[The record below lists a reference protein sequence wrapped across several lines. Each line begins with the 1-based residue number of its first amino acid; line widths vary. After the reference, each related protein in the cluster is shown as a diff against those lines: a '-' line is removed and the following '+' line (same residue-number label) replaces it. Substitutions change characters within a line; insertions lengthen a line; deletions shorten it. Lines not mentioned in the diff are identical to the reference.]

1 MPHGASFMFGGPK
14 SGPAVWTMVLN
25 PMMGYLRSDYVAR
38 VDDDLMI
45 GTRFDL
51 NAYSY
56 QSDWTLGAEYIL
68 RRSPEEDTNEGPSSM
83 RERVGVW
90 VNPNSTSNVSLRDHE
105 LPPALPTKP
114 HQVSPQQS
122 ETPVEPESDA
132 KALSSVEPSAS
143 TSMFLGLLKAR
154 LSMSGILS
162 LLWEGHWRRC
172 LVSVGLQSHLQSHAV
187 SHLGVEIK
195 YLSDTQG

>member
-1 MPHGASFMFGGPK
+1 
-14 SGPAVWTMVLN
+14 
-25 PMMGYLRSDYVAR
+25 MMGYLRADYIAR

-105 LPPALPTKP
+105 LPPAPPPKP
-114 HQVSPQQS
+114 HQVPSPQS
-122 ETPVEPESDA
+122 GKSDDPESDA
-132 KALSSVEPSAS
+132 TALSATEPSAS

-154 LSMSGILS
+154 LSMSG
-162 LLWEGHWRRC
+162 
-172 LVSVGLQSHLQSHAV
+172 
-187 SHLGVEIK
+187 VEIK